1 MIERQGST
9 QTRIQARDL
18 RIAYERTVAL
28 NIPYLDAEGRIIAV
42 IGHNGSGKSTLLK
55 TILKLLSPKG
65 GQLETSCLTSQTEYT
80 LVPEKHMA
88 FSPENGAVF
97 ADVSVESYLKLWC
110 RIKQNS
116 ATYYRREGAPILE
129 RLEIPP
135 LLHKLGRELSK
146 GQRRRVQIAAGF
158 LLSPKLFL
166 FDEPFD
172 GMDVSQSNSLSSF
185 LEEKVADTNMIISS
199 HRMEV
204 VERLADLIIVLENGK
219 IIATGS
225 IDQVCTELCGQ
236 SVLIS
241 DLGDLVSGILSELRE
256 SFASCLVHSI
266 GEQISVTGGG
276 ISLERL
282 SSFLTQRAVTAPHL
296 RLARPSLDDAMRY
309 HLQKI
314 H

>member
-1 MIERQGST
+1 MIERESAL
-9 QTRIQARDL
+9 TRIHAHDL
-18 RIAYERTVAL
+18 RVTYERTVAL
-28 NIPYLDAEGRIIAV
+28 DIPYLSAEGRIIAV

-55 TILKLLSPKG
+55 TILQLLNPKCG
-65 GQLETSCLTSQTEYT
+65 SLETSCYAQGSNCV

-116 ATYYRREGAPILE
+116 GNYYKRDGAKIIE
-129 RLEIPP
+129 QLEIGP
-135 LLHKLGRELSK
+135 LMGKLGRELSK

-158 LLSPKLFL
+158 LISPKLFL

-172 GMDVSQSNSLSSF
+172 GMDVSQSNNLSSI
-185 LEEKVADTNMIISS
+185 LEEKAADINMIISS

-204 VERLADLIIVLENGK
+204 VERLADLIVVLEEGK
-219 IIATGS
+219 VIATGS
-225 IDQVCTELCGQ
+225 IDEVCTELCGQ

-241 DLGDLVSGILSELRE
+241 DLGELVSGILLELRAT
-256 SFASCLVHSI
+256 FASCLVHSI
-266 GEQISVTGGG
+266 GEQISITGGE
-276 ISLERL
+276 ISVEMLH
-282 SSFLTQRAVTAPHL
+282 SFLAQRAGIQPHL
-296 RLARPSLDDAMRY
+296 RIARPSLDDAMRY
-309 HLQKI
+309 HLQKM